1 MRSNLLFGLA
11 ALIGGALGLGKG
23 LLIDRKGEKFMA
35 NVDSFVMQNG
45 NKFPVVKFD
54 YHGKEI
60 TMRAANADTRNK
72 LSEGD
77 EVEIICRSEN
87 AQYVN
92 IVGDNLDIVFSA
104 VLLVLGIILVVLSI
118 L

>member
-1 MRSNLLFGLA
+1 MFGLS
-11 ALIGGALGLGKG
+11 ALLGGVLGLGKG

-60 TMRAANADTRNK
+60 TMRVANADTRNK

-77 EVEIICRSEN
+77 DVEIICRSEN
-87 AQYVN
+87 AKYVN

-104 VLLVLGIILVVLSI
+104 VLLVLGIILVVISI